1 MLIRVTD
8 TETAIFVK
16 TTKNLHALDYIR
28 AKHPFRGIGRTS
40 DIAGA
45 AVFLAS
51 DDSSWITGVSLP
63 VDGGYTCQ

>member
-51 DDSSWITGVSLP
+51 DDSS
-63 VDGGYTCQ
+63 